1 MVSVLIDAFIDTLKL
16 IPYLFLTFLILEF
29 LEHKISQ
36 KMQSKLFKYKKIGP
50 LVGGVMGGFPQ
61 CGFSAMAV
69 NLYTARVITIG
80 TLIAVFLA
88 TSDEMLPIMI
98 SENVPI
104 GLMIGT
110 ILLKVIV
117 GVAVGFLVD
126 FILRKKVVKNER
138 RIEKICKSEHCH
150 CEEKGIVWSSAK
162 HTLKTLV
169 FVLCANLLIGFAI
182 YFVGIDSL
190 ANMLNNGNVL
200 VYFMASLVGL
210 IPNCAASIML
220 TEIYL
225 GGIIS
230 FGTLI
235 AGLLTSAGI
244 GILLLLKSNK
254 NWKENLKILA
264 IVYFVGVVTGVAV
277 DLLIVF

>member
-1 MVSVLIDAFIDTLKL
+1 MVSVLIDAFVDTLKL

-61 CGFSAMAV
+61 CGFSAMAA
-69 NLYTARVITIG
+69 NLYTARVITMG
-80 TLIAVFLA
+80 TLIAVFLS

-98 SENVPI
+98 SENAPI
-104 GLMIGT
+104 ELMVGA
-110 ILLKVIV
+110 ILLKIVV
-117 GVAVGFLVD
+117 GVIIGFLVD

-138 RIEKICKSEHCH
+138 RIKEICKNEHCH

-169 FVLCANLLIGFAI
+169 FVLCANLLIGLAI

-190 ANMLNNGNVL
+190 ANALNNGNVL